1 MDKILLNIALVSY
14 FVSTTGY
21 LGSLL
26 IKRIFLAKISTWL
39 LVCAFFF
46 HTATLF
52 TQYFL
57 TGQSMVTS
65 LYGSVSFFA
74 WVIAGSYL
82 FFQIRT
88 KTRILGAIVS
98 PLTFLLVL
106 VASELL
112 YGGGLLPEKLQG
124 TLVTV
129 HVILSVTGE
138 ALFVLVALAG
148 IFYLLQDYH
157 IKKRRLSTMTRL
169 LPPLK
174 DLDRINHYGLL
185 IGFPILTFG
194 LLAGSAWAGEVWGS
208 HWQWDPKLIW
218 ALLFWLCF
226 AFVLHQRLAIG
237 WSGHKAALL
246 SVVFLVILL
255 ISLSIITVSFPTIH
269 TFR

>member
-1 MDKILLNIALVSY
+1 MEKLLLEMALISY
-14 FVSTTGY
+14 FISTTGY
-21 LGSLL
+21 VGSL
-26 IKRIFLAKISTWL
+26 IIQRIFLAKIATWL
-39 LVCAFFF
+39 LAVAFCF

-52 TQYFL
+52 SQYFV
-57 TGQSMVTS
+57 TGQGSVTS
-65 LYGSVSFFA
+65 LYGWASLFA
-74 WVIAGSYL
+74 WAIAGPYL

-98 PLTFLLVL
+98 PLTCLLVL
-106 VASELL
+106 AASQLMH
-112 YGGGLLPEKLQG
+112 GGVLLPENLKG
-124 TLVTV
+124 PLVMI

-148 IFYLLQDYH
+148 MLYLIQDRQ
-157 IKKRRLSTMTRL
+157 IKNRRLGAVTRI

-185 IGFPILTFG
+185 LGFPVLTFG
-194 LLAGSAWAGEVWGS
+194 LLSGAAWAGEVWGS

-226 AFVLHQRLAIG
+226 AFILHQRLAIG

-246 SVVFLVILL
+246 SVTFLLGLL
-255 ISLSIITVSFPTIH
+255 ASLTFITLGFSTIH
-269 TFR
+269 SFR

>member
-14 FVSTTGY
+14 FISTTGY

-39 LVCAFFF
+39 LACAFFF

-57 TGQSMVTS
+57 TGQSPVTS

-98 PLTFLLVL
+98 PLSFLLVL
-106 VASELL
+106 AASQLL
-112 YGGGLLPEKLQG
+112 YGRGLLPENLQG
-124 TLVTV
+124 PLVTS

-138 ALFVLVALAG
+138 ALFVLVAMAG
-148 IFYLLQDYH
+148 ILYLLQDRN
-157 IKKRRLSTMTRL
+157 IKKRHISTLSRL

-174 DLDRINHYGLL
+174 DLDRINHHGLL

-194 LLAGSAWAGEVWGS
+194 LLAGSAWAGEAWGS

-218 ALLFWLCF
+218 ALLFWLCY

-237 WSGHKAALL
+237 WSGRKAALL
-246 SVVFLVILL
+246 TVVFLAILL
-255 ISLSIITVSFPTIH
+255 VSLSVITLNFPTIH

>member
-26 IKRIFLAKISTWL
+26 IQRVFLAKISTWL
-39 LVCAFFF
+39 LACAFFF

-57 TGQSMVTS
+57 TGQSPVTS

-82 FFQIRT
+82 FFQVRT
-88 KTRILGAIVS
+88 KTRILGSIVS
-98 PLTFLLVL
+98 PITFLLVL
-106 VASELL
+106 VASQQLH
-112 YGGGLLPEKLQG
+112 GGGLLPENLRG
-124 TLVTV
+124 SLVTV
-129 HVILSVTGE
+129 HVILSVMGE
-138 ALFVLVALAG
+138 ALFVLVAMAG
-148 IFYLLQDYH
+148 ILYLLQDRH
-157 IKKRRLSTMTRL
+157 IKKRRLNTMSRL

-194 LLAGSAWAGEVWGS
+194 LLAGSAWAGAVWGS
-208 HWQWDPKLIW
+208 HWQWDPKFIW

-246 SVVFLVILL
+246 SVVFFVILL
-255 ISLSIITVSFPTIH
+255 VSLSVITLCFPTIH

>member
-1 MDKILLNIALVSY
+1 MDKFLLIIALVSY
-14 FVSTTGY
+14 FASTTGY

-39 LVCAFFF
+39 LTFAFFF

-52 TQYFL
+52 TQHFV
-57 TGQSMVTS
+57 TGQNPVTN

-106 VASELL
+106 VASQLL
-112 YGGGLLPEKLQG
+112 HGGSLLPEKLQG
-124 TLVTV
+124 PLVTI

-138 ALFVLVALAG
+138 ALFVLVAMAG
-148 IFYLLQDYH
+148 ILYLLQDH
-157 IKKRRLSTMTRL
+157 QIKKRRLGAMTRL

-194 LLAGSAWAGEVWGS
+194 LLAGSTWAGEVWGS

-246 SVVFLVILL
+246 SIVFLVILL
-255 ISLSIITVSFPTIH
+255 VSLTIITLSFPTIH

>member
-14 FVSTTGY
+14 FISTTGY

-39 LVCAFFF
+39 LACAFFF

-52 TQYFL
+52 TQFNL
-57 TGQSMVTS
+57 TGQNPVTHI
-65 LYGSVSFFA
+65 YGSVSFFA
-74 WVIAGSYL
+74 WVIAGAYL

-106 VASELL
+106 VASQLL
-112 YGGGLLPEKLQG
+112 HGGGLLPQNLQG
-124 TLVTV
+124 SLVTI
-129 HVILSVTGE
+129 HVMLSVTGE

-148 IFYLLQDYH
+148 ILYLLQDYQ
-157 IKKRRLSTMTRL
+157 IKKRRFGALTRL

-185 IGFPILTFG
+185 LGFPILTFG
-194 LLAGSAWAGEVWGS
+194 LLAGSTWAGEAWGS

-246 SVVFLVILL
+246 SIVFVVILL
-255 ISLSIITVSFPTIH
+255 VSLAVITLSFPTIH

>member
-1 MDKILLNIALVSY
+1 MDKILLNIALVGY

-26 IKRIFLAKISTWL
+26 IRRIFLAKISTWL
-39 LVCAFFF
+39 LAFAFFF

-52 TQYFL
+52 TQYIL
-57 TGQSMVTS
+57 TGQSPVTNI
-65 LYGSVSFFA
+65 YGSVSFFA
-74 WVIAGSYL
+74 WVIAGAYL
-82 FFQIRT
+82 IFQIRT
-88 KTRILGAIVS
+88 KTRTLGAIVC

-106 VASELL
+106 AASQLL
-112 YGGGLLPEKLQG
+112 HGGGLLPHNLQG
-124 TLVTV
+124 PLVTI
-129 HVILSVTGE
+129 HVMLSVTGE

-148 IFYLLQDYH
+148 MLYLIQDYQ
-157 IKKRRLSTMTRL
+157 IKKRRFGALTRL

-185 IGFPILTFG
+185 LGFPILTFG
-194 LLAGSAWAGEVWGS
+194 LLAGSTWAGEVWGS
-208 HWQWDPKLIW
+208 HWHWDPKLIW

-246 SVVFLVILL
+246 SLVFLIVLL
-255 ISLSIITVSFPTIH
+255 VSLTVVTLSFPTIH